1 MLKVTSLGRVSS
13 RTLASTACS
22 RAVAATFA
30 RAAVAHFGQL
40 LIVG

>member
-22 RAVAATFA
+22 RAVAATVA
-30 RAAVAHFGQL
+30 RAAVAHFEQL
-40 LIVG
+40 LIVN